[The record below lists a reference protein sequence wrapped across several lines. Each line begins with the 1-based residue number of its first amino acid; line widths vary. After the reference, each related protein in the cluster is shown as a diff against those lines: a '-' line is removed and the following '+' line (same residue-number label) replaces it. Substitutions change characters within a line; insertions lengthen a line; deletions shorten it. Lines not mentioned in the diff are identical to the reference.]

1 MASNIPTVILFA
13 DACDTFI
20 TESLPVIQERYEQ
33 DGIPDIPA
41 RCEAWNNCTD
51 SLCKDEQISDWQY
64 ENWPHVTEVTAA
76 LQR

>member
-1 MASNIPTVILFA
+1 M
-13 DACDTFI
+13 
-20 TESLPVIQERYEQ
+20 IQEQYEQ

-41 RCEAWNNCTD
+41 RCESWNNWTD